1 LSKTAAPRPFLKR
14 PVAIKDSHSFHR
26 YLHTEAVFVF
36 GDSLDH
42 WSPSGGQAIS
52 GCPAISEQGMS
63 NRITLRTRSES
74 LASHILPVSGT
85 MIGVCATLIGLV
97 KLAEAKHGSSHV
109 DEYAAMAAVTF
120 LASALTSYLSIRY
133 SNRAR
138 LSFQI
143 ERIADVIFLCGLI
156 GITLVATLFAYE
168 VI

>member
-1 LSKTAAPRPFLKR
+1 
-14 PVAIKDSHSFHR
+14 
-26 YLHTEAVFVF
+26 
-36 GDSLDH
+36 
-42 WSPSGGQAIS
+42 
-52 GCPAISEQGMS
+52 MS
-63 NRITLRTRSES
+63 NRLTIRTKSEC

-133 SNRAR
+133 SDRVK
-138 LSFQI
+138 LSLQI
-143 ERIADVIFLCGLI
+143 ERIADVIFLGGLI

>member
-1 LSKTAAPRPFLKR
+1 MGLTGANRRAACDEHAPLAGTK
-14 PVAIKDSHSFHR
+14 S
-26 YLHTEAVFVF
+26 AV
-36 GDSLDH
+36 
-42 WSPSGGQAIS
+42 
-52 GCPAISEQGMS
+52 SEQDMS
-63 NRITLRTRSES
+63 NRITIRTRSES

-109 DEYAAMAAVTF
+109 DEYAALAAVTF

-133 SNRAR
+133 SDRAKF
-138 LSFQI
+138 SFRV
-143 ERIADVIFLCGLI
+143 ERMADVIFLCGLI